1 MSGPLGG
8 DFFDSHCSNELHNVY
23 SGLHVSIKHSETV
36 KSSLYR
42 SYIRNPLLA
51 VK

>member
-8 DFFDSHCSNELHNVY
+8 DFFDLHCSNELHNVY

-36 KSSLYR
+36 KSLGTIVSVQV
-42 SYIRNPLLA
+42 IHT
-51 VK
+51 